1 LALSSIGVPG
11 KMKSAQP
18 KYVPMLGKNCLGKN
32 YSRFE
37 YFLFLKP
44 NVFPAMGT
52 LQMTSRVSWT
62 CGLGTA
68 CSRAG
73 NRANLWWFLVILA
86 KDSC

>member
-1 LALSSIGVPG
+1 MLG
-11 KMKSAQP
+11 KNCLGKNCLG
-18 KYVPMLGKNCLGKN
+18 KNCLGKNCLGKNCLGKN